1 MNKIVLNKVSVI
13 LNNNKVLSDI
23 SFNIEENRP
32 VCLIGRGSS
41 GKSTLLKSIVGL
53 VDLCAGDIKIDQT
66 SIIEKSFKEKIDS
79 FGVVFQKDALFD
91 SLTVFSIALFMT

>member
-1 MNKIVLNKVSVI
+1 MLLFNVNPVSD
-13 LNNNKVLSDI
+13 K
-23 SFNIEENRP
+23 
-32 VCLIGRGSS
+32 SS
-41 GKSTLLKSIVGL
+41 TKSTLLKSIVGL

-91 SLTVFSIALFMT
+91 SLRVWEKIKYNV